1 MPTEHTWVPPELMVK
16 TARGPIFHA
25 YKEGEADRVLEYW
38 YTTDETEDPK
48 YEFDIRELTEYH
60 RAWTEERRDHRAI
73 LKAAAEND
81 EIKFP
86 GGASNG

>member
-25 YKEGEADRVLEYW
+25 YKDDDADRVLEYW
-38 YTTDETEDPK
+38 FTTDENEAPE
-48 YEFDIRELTEYH
+48 YEFDIRELPEYGREIS
-60 RAWTEERRDHRAI
+60 RARSFKTI
-73 LKAAAEND
+73 LSMAAAKG

-86 GGASNG
+86 VEVTNG